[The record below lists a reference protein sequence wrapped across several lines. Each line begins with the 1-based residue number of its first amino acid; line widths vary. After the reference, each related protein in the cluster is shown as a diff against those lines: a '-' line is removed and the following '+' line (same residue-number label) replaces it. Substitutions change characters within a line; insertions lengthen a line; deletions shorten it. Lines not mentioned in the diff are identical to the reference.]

1 MKRFK
6 IVLVLALLNIYGS
19 VAFSQNS
26 GSALELFSRGME
38 LQNSKDYYGAIEAYR
53 EALIVNDRY
62 GDAWYNLAMCTFYLG
77 EFDLAYE
84 YSCEAEKYARDLSKI
99 KNLQGLSLL
108 SLGKLDDAR
117 VVFNEVLKKYPN
129 DLDSRFGLAQISLYE
144 GSLSSAEKKYLDA
157 LKRDQTSRKALL
169 SLALICAEEGN
180 DAAAERYINT
190 ALSYHSGEAEVH
202 YLAAYLAAKQG
213 KLETAERRAKSAVQ
227 LKGDYDSAYELLA
240 EILYKQE
247 RYEEVVDL
255 CDFIIGRDRNKSKAW
270 YLKGI
275 SEFRSGNTER
285 AMVDFTTG
293 LSIDPQDE
301 VMRFALEEL
310 IQSSV
315 SIEDK
320 RRSKWAEYHLVKA
333 KEFGSNFNG
342 PAQRYEYQKALSVDP
357 LNLSARQSFADLL
370 EREGLYELYLE
381 QLYFIKENETY
392 VTSSSPQ
399 VSEDSPKVI
408 KTSQQIKNEDTIEA
422 LESMMTNTL
431 SKNWN
436 VNPFY
441 LDKTRWQIGIY
452 YIKNSIDLY
461 HADVE
466 QIISIAAASIFD
478 GVSSTQV
485 VVKTEP
491 VSGFAQAYRNAREN
505 GLDYFI
511 IMNVDETDRSIII
524 DSEIFSA
531 RTGTKTT
538 EFHIYRT
545 GNDKVSNALRRFRT
559 SILDILP
566 IRGKVIQK
574 VGSTVLCDLGKSDG
588 IVSGSKFDVV
598 KKGSIK
604 TQDTGV
610 GIMYRQSDILGT
622 LEITTSNEEISEG
635 TFIKKGYYDTMNL
648 DDEIV
653 LIQIGD
659 GADLSKN
666 GNAASDTRPQAD
678 GSGEPVTPSAKSS
691 ELDDIKED
699 LKSPYK
705 ESTLISMIREIF

>member
-1 MKRFK
+1 MKKIK
-6 IVLVLALLNIYGS
+6 IVVIFALLNIFGS

-26 GSALELFSRGME
+26 GSALELFSRGKE
-38 LQNSKDYYGAIEAYR
+38 LQNNKDYYGAIEAYR

-84 YSCEAEKYARDLSKI
+84 YSCVAEKYARDLSKI

-117 VVFNEVLKKYPN
+117 IVFNEILSKYPN
-129 DLDSRFGLAQISLYE
+129 DLESRFGLAQISLYE

-227 LKGDYDSAYELLA
+227 LKGDYDNAYELLA

-247 RYEEVVDL
+247 RFEEVIDL
-255 CDFIIGRDRNKSKAW
+255 CDFLIGRNRNKSKAW

-275 SEFRSGNTER
+275 SEFRNGNVER
-285 AMVDFTTG
+285 AILDFSTG

-310 IQSSV
+310 IQTYV
-315 SIEDK
+315 PIEDK
-320 RRSKWAEYHLVKA
+320 RRSKWAEYHIVKA
-333 KEFGSNFNG
+333 KEYGTSFNG
-342 PAQRYEYQKALSVDP
+342 VAQRYEYQKALTVDP
-357 LNLSARQSFADLL
+357 LNFSARQSFADLM
-370 EREGLYELYLE
+370 EKEGLYELYLN
-381 QLYFIKENETY
+381 QLYFIKENESY
-392 VTSSSPQ
+392 QISSSPQ
-399 VSEDSPKVI
+399 TTEDSPKII
-408 KTSQQIKNEDTIEA
+408 KTSTQIKNEDTIEA

-431 SKNWN
+431 SKQWDID
-436 VNPFY
+436 PFY
-441 LDKTRWQIGIY
+441 LDKIRWNIGIY

-466 QIISIAAASIFD
+466 QIISIAASSIFS

-485 VVKTEP
+485 VVKTDP

-505 GLDYFI
+505 NLDYFI

-524 DSEIFSA
+524 DSELYSA

-545 GNDKVSNALRRFRT
+545 GNDKVSNALRRFRA

-566 IRGKVIQK
+566 IRGKIIKK

-588 IVSGSKFDVV
+588 VISGSKFDVV
-598 KKGSIK
+598 KKGTIK
-604 TQDTGV
+604 TQDSGV
-610 GIMYRQSDILGT
+610 GIMYKQSDILGS
-622 LEITTSNEEISEG
+622 LEITKSDEEISEG
-635 TFIKKGYYDTMNL
+635 VFVKKGYYDTMNL
-648 DDEIV
+648 EDEIV
-653 LIQIGD
+653 LVKIGE
-659 GADLSKN
+659 GEELSKN
-666 GNAASDTRPQAD
+666 GNSALDTRPQAD
-678 GSGEPVTPSAKSS
+678 GNGDPVTPSAKSS
-691 ELDDIKED
+691 EIDNIKED

-705 ESTLISMIREIF
+705 ESTLISMIKEIF